1 MMRKKIVFCALILC
15 MFLAW
20 MPNEK
25 VKAASAKL
33 NTNLVTT
40 TVKKTYQLKIKG
52 TKKKVKWATGNKKVA
67 TVDKKGK
74 VTAKGVG
81 NTTITAK
88 IGKKKYTCK
97 VYVGQKQLVNN
108 KNISVYYTNTTKKGI
123 SIFAR
128 NKMSKSKKAKMLLT
142 INNYALDGQTP
153 EGKRSGTWEAYITP
167 GKVKSFTLNYS
178 KGIQNLSHKY
188 LSLYAVYGL
197 YYSDY
202 MDAYDISVANKII
215 GSRYQPYNNYSSQEV
230 LAENSVA
237 KLYYN
242 KIEGSNL
249 IVLRLENK
257 TKEGLYGDVID
268 FRINGKSVEQRIY
281 DAKGNSDALV
291 APKSSANVYILMSN
305 KFKNVK
311 SIAGSLD
318 LGTSKTSK
326 EYTLK
331 FSKAF
336 QN

>member
-1 MMRKKIVFCALILC
+1 MRKKIVFCVLFLC
-15 MFLAW
+15 MFFAW
-20 MPNEK
+20 MPHET
-25 VKAASAKL
+25 VKAASVKL

-52 TKKKVKWATGNKKVA
+52 TKKKAKWTTGNKKVA
-67 TVDKKGK
+67 TVNKKGK

-108 KNISVYYTNTTKKGI
+108 KNISVYYMKTTKKGI

-128 NKMSKSKKAKMLLT
+128 NKMSKSKKAKMILT
-142 INNYALDGQTP
+142 IYNYALDGQTP
-153 EGKRSGTWEAYITP
+153 EGKRSGTWEGSITP
-167 GKVKSFTLNYS
+167 GKVKVFTLNYS
-178 KGIQNLSHKY
+178 KGIKKLSHKN
-188 LSLYAVYGL
+188 LSLYAIYGL

-202 MDAYDISVANKII
+202 MDTYDISVTNKAI
-215 GSRYQPYNNYSSQEV
+215 GSRYQPDNNYSALKV

-237 KLYYN
+237 KLYYY

-268 FRINGKSVEQRIY
+268 LRVNDKSVEQRIY
-281 DAKGNSDALV
+281 DAKGSSDALV
-291 APKSSANVYILMSN
+291 APKSSANVYILTEGAL
-305 KFKNVK
+305 KDVK
-311 SIAGSLD
+311 SISGSLD
-318 LGTSKTSK
+318 LGTSKSYK

-331 FSKAF
+331 FRKSF
-336 QN
+336 